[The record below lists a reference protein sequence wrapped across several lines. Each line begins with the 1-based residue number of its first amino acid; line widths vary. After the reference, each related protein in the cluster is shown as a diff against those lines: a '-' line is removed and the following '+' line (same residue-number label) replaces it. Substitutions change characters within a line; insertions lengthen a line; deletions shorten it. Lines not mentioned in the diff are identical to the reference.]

1 MDSRKVSNLVDN
13 LSSIEERFKTASI
26 HLEEIIYGIDGANKI
41 IVEEVSAVLGEIDF
55 NSTRFPLVI
64 LGEKA
69 LFEVNIILRNI
80 KFSLFCQQEILSLT
94 RLLLNWKL

>member
-41 IVEEVSAVLGEIDF
+41 IVEEVPSVLGEIDF
-55 NSTRFPLVI
+55 NST
-64 LGEKA
+64 
-69 LFEVNIILRNI
+69 
-80 KFSLFCQQEILSLT
+80 
-94 RLLLNWKL
+94 